1 MLESLI
7 TSQTRIK
14 LLLKFFLNPE
24 SKSYLRELAE
34 EFGEST
40 NAVRLELN
48 RFSEAGLLTS
58 KENGRTK
65 MYQANPNH
73 PLFPEIQSMVRKFT
87 GIDQLIPQV
96 LSQLGEIHSAFVT
109 GDYAR
114 GIDSGIIDLVIVG
127 KVDEL
132 YLKKLIDK
140 AENLIHRKIR
150 SLVLS
155 DEELKK
161 LKDTLKI
168 EEAIVLWEEQ
178 KEPKK

>member
-58 KENGRTK
+58 QENGRTK
-65 MYQANPNH
+65 MYRANPNH
-73 PLFPEIQSMVRKFT
+73 PLFPEIKSMVLKFT
-87 GIDQLIPQV
+87 GIDQLIPEII
-96 LSQLGEIHSAFVT
+96 SKLGDVHLAFVA
-109 GDYAR
+109 GDYAK
-114 GIDSGIIDLVIVG
+114 GIDSGVIDLVIVG
-127 KVDEL
+127 EVDEV
-132 YLKKLIDK
+132 YLLQLIAK
-140 AENLIHRKIR
+140 AEGLIHRKIR
-150 SLVLS
+150 FLVL
-155 DEELKK
+155 DEKELKK

-168 EEAIVLWEEQ
+168 EEAIVLWENSGA
-178 KEPKK
+178 

>member
-40 NAVRLELN
+40 NSVRLELN
-48 RFSEAGLLTS
+48 RLTQAGLLTL
-58 KENGRTK
+58 KDEGRTK
-65 MYQANPNH
+65 VYQANPHH

-87 GIDQLIPQV
+87 GIDQLIPQI
-96 LSQLGEIHSAFVT
+96 LTQLGEIHSAFVT
-109 GDYAR
+109 GDYAQ
-114 GIDSGIIDLVIVG
+114 GIDSGIIDLLIVG

-140 AENLIHRKIR
+140 VEQLIHRKIR

-155 DEELKK
+155 DEELEK
-161 LKDTLKI
+161 LKSTLKI
-168 EEAIVLWEEQ
+168 EQAIPLWED
-178 KEPKK
+178 KL

>member
-40 NAVRLELN
+40 NSVRLELN
-48 RFSEAGLLTS
+48 RLTQAGLLTL
-58 KENGRTK
+58 KDEGRTK
-65 MYQANPNH
+65 VYQANPHH
-73 PLFPEIQSMVRKFT
+73 PLFPDIQSMVRKFT
-87 GIDQLIPQV
+87 GIDQLIPQI
-96 LSQLGEIHSAFVT
+96 LAQLGEIHSAFVT
-109 GDYAR
+109 GDYAQ
-114 GIDSGIIDLVIVG
+114 GIDSGIIDLLIVG

-140 AENLIHRKIR
+140 VEQLIHRKIR
-150 SLVLS
+150 FLVLS
-155 DEELKK
+155 DEELEK
-161 LKDTLKI
+161 LKSTLKI
-168 EEAIVLWEEQ
+168 EQAIPLWED
-178 KEPKK
+178 KP